1 MKRSAAERDHGAP
14 VKGESNAELC
24 LPIAREKD
32 QQSSIA
38 SFLPVPVQERETPSN
53 PAPSLRWV
61 VDPAGSAWL
70 PACGAAESG
79 PSTAAAA
86 ASPGAG
92 ERVSKELA
100 QLHFIIVE
108 AAREALRDP
117 EEIARGLAELTF
129 ADGTSATSDRVIAH
143 FADVRCASLPL
154 SLIPSS

>member
-1 MKRSAAERDHGAP
+1 M
-14 VKGESNAELC
+14 VN
-24 LPIAREKD
+24 
-32 QQSSIA
+32 
-38 SFLPVPVQERETPSN
+38 
-53 PAPSLRWV
+53 
-61 VDPAGSAWL
+61 PAGSAWL

-79 PSTAAAA
+79 ASTAAAA

-108 AAREALRDP
+108 AAGEALRDP
-117 EEIARGLAELTF
+117 AAIARWLAELKWR
-129 ADGTSATSDRVIAH
+129 DGTTATSVRVIAQ